1 MIEKILIVEDEFIV
15 ANALRLLLE
24 KAGYIVCDIAS
35 SFEEAM
41 EIIGHQHPG
50 MVLLDIQLEGKLT
63 GIDLAN
69 RLRTMDIAFIYLS
82 ANSNKEV
89 FELAKATNPY
99 GFLVKPFRE
108 KDVLAALD
116 IALYLHENSLES
128 KIRREPSL
136 KNHLKTYHPKSYT
149 KDSKNLTAAAPA
161 DIGYEGM
168 IGESEAFLE
177 TMGYLKMV
185 APLETSVL
193 ILGESGTGKEKIA
206 ACIQHLSLRKNGP
219 FIKVN
224 CGAIPESLIE
234 SELFGHERGAFTG
247 ATERRIG
254 KFERADGG
262 TIFLDEIGELPL
274 DLQAKLLRVLQ
285 EKEIERIGGNST
297 LKLDVRII
305 AATNKKLEEEVARG
319 RFRIDLYYRL
329 NVFPLTLPPLR
340 ERRDDIPL
348 FVEHFIR
355 QFSQKTGKNIKG
367 LSKNAFENVIRYSWP
382 GNIRELEHLIERSV
396 LLEKSDII
404 EEVLLP
410 SQNQSDIFYSNV
422 GDTEIKSND
431 ENEREHILKILRQ
444 CKGKITGEG
453 GASELLGIPPS
464 TLNSR
469 IKKLGIR
476 REYLG

>member
-1 MIEKILIVEDEFIV
+1 MTEKILIVEDEFIV

-24 KAGYIVCDIAS
+24 KAGYAVCEFAS
-35 SFEEAM
+35 SYEEAM
-41 EIIGHQHPG
+41 EIIVLQKPG
-50 MVLLDIQLEGKLT
+50 MVLLDIQLDGKLT

-69 RLRTMDIAFIYLS
+69 QLRTLDIAFIYLS
-82 ANSNKEV
+82 ANSNKDV
-89 FELAKATNPY
+89 FELAKATHPY

-116 IALYLHENSLES
+116 IALYLHEYSLES
-128 KIRREPSL
+128 KFRREPSL
-136 KNHLKTYHPKSYT
+136 KNNLKTYYPKSN
-149 KDSKNLTAAAPA
+149 SKNVSSANLSDT
-161 DIGYEGM
+161 IYEGL
-168 IGESEAFLE
+168 IGKSQAFLE
-177 TMGYLKMV
+177 TMNYLKMV

-206 ACIQHLSLRKNGP
+206 ACIQHLSSRKNAP
-219 FIKVN
+219 FVKVN
-224 CGAIPESLIE
+224 CGAIPETLIE

-247 ATERRIG
+247 AQTRKIG

-274 DLQAKLLRVLQ
+274 DLQSKLLRVLQ
-285 EKEIERIGGNST
+285 EKEIERIGGNT
-297 LKLDVRII
+297 IVKLDVRII
-305 AATNKKLEEEVARG
+305 AATNKQLEEEVAKG

-348 FVEHFIR
+348 LTDYFI
-355 QFSQKTGKNIKG
+355 QYYSEKTGKNIKG
-367 LSKNAFENVIRYSWP
+367 LSQNAFEDLMRYNWP

-396 LLEKSDII
+396 LLADNEII
-404 EEVLLP
+404 EDMSLP
-410 SQNQSDIFYSNV
+410 VTHQPAISEIYTGS
-422 GDTEIKSND
+422 TESKSND
-431 ENEREHILKILRQ
+431 DDEREHILKVLRQ
-444 CKGKITGEG
+444 CKGRITGEG
-453 GASELLGIPPS
+453 GAAEIMGIPPS

-476 REYLG
+476 KEYFG

>member
-24 KAGYIVCDIAS
+24 KAGYSVCDIAS
-35 SFEEAM
+35 SYEEAM
-41 EIIGHQHPG
+41 EIISRQQPG

-63 GIDLAN
+63 GIDLATQ
-69 RLRTMDIAFIYLS
+69 LRTMDIAFIYLS

-116 IALYLHENSLES
+116 IAFYLHENSLES
-128 KIRREPSL
+128 KFRREPSL
-136 KNHLKTYHPKSYT
+136 KNHLKTYHPNSYT
-149 KDSKNLTAAAPA
+149 KDTKNLTTDVPPE
-161 DIGYEGM
+161 IGYEGL
-168 IGESEAFLE
+168 IGRSQEFLE
-177 TMGYLKMV
+177 MMGYLKMV
-185 APLETSVL
+185 APLGTSVL

-206 ACIQHLSLRKNGP
+206 ACIQHMSSRKNGP
-219 FIKVN
+219 FIKIN

-247 ATERRIG
+247 AQERRIG
-254 KFERADGG
+254 KFEKADGG

-285 EKEIERIGGNST
+285 EKEIERIGGNT
-297 LKLDVRII
+297 ILKLDVRII
-305 AATNKKLEEEVARG
+305 AATNKKLEEEVAKG
-319 RFRIDLYYRL
+319 RFRMDLYYRL

-340 ERRDDIPL
+340 ERKDDIPL
-348 FVEHFIR
+348 LVDHFIHH
-355 QFSQKTGKNIKG
+355 FSLKTGKNIKG
-367 LSKNAFENVIRYSWP
+367 LSQNAFETVMQYHWP
-382 GNIRELEHLIERSV
+382 GNIRELEHLIERTV
-396 LLEKSDII
+396 LLAKTDII
-404 EEVLLP
+404 EEVSLP
-410 SQNQSDIFYSNV
+410 SQKQQVVFDLSHVNT
-422 GDTEIKSND
+422 DTKSFD

-453 GASELLGIPPS
+453 GAAEILGVPPS

-476 REYLG
+476 KEFFG